1 MCEILEQQT
10 GKSNPGTS
18 NTKELTLSTIYIYIF
33 FIYLYFIFTKK
44 RGCTNLRGIQ
54 PESETWMHFVM
65 QS

>member
-18 NTKELTLSTIYIYIF
+18 NTKEPTLSTIYIYIF
-33 FIYLYFIFTKK
+33 YIFIFYFTKK